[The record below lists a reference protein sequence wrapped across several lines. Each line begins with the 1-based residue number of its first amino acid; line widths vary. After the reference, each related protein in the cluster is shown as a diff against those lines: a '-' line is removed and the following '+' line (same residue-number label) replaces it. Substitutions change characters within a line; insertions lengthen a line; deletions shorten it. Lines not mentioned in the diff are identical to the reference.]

1 MHEGEYLHQTIVMS
15 KLRHMISTCK
25 ISIII
30 IIYKQYRIITETK
43 INEKLT

>member
-30 IIYKQYRIITETK
+30 YKQYEITAETK
-43 INEKLT
+43 ISEKLT